1 MADRRSMQIE
11 SGGVEVRDGITKE
24 PEVAET
30 VRPVVERR
38 IETPAGVIL
47 YDASSIASAGAE
59 IFSPEHWKKSDSLSI
74 VTGGRGMTYFVD
86 APFGQAV
93 LRHYH
98 RGGMVAKFNRDQYLW
113 LGENRNRAF
122 HEFRLLAELHSRGL
136 PVPRPL
142 AVRYKRTGLL
152 YRCDLMT
159 ARLPAADSM
168 AERLTGAPLDSDTWV
183 AIGQEIRRL
192 HDNGVY
198 HADLNA
204 HNILLSDEG
213 DVYFVDFDR
222 GSLREP
228 APGWQRQNMRRLYRS
243 LRKIDRAR
251 PDFNF
256 SEVTWSD
263 LDDAY
268 SSGAS

>member
-1 MADRRSMQIE
+1 MRRPTKDSAESQSRITRRGLILGGAMAGFSGLLALRMLFMQ
-11 SGGVEVRDGITKE
+11 VEH
-24 PEVAET
+24 A
-30 VRPVVERR
+30 
-38 IETPAGVIL
+38 
-47 YDASSIASAGAE
+47 
-59 IFSPEHWKKSDSLSI
+59 
-74 VTGGRGMTYFVD
+74 
-86 APFGQAV
+86 
-93 LRHYH
+93 
-98 RGGMVAKFNRDQYLW
+98 DQ
-113 LGENRNRAF
+113 
-122 HEFRLLAELHSRGL
+122 FRLLADVHARGL

-142 AVRYKRTGLL
+142 AVRYRRTGLW

-159 ARLPAADSM
+159 ARLPAAESM

-183 AIGQEIRRL
+183 AIGHAIRRL
-192 HDNGVY
+192 HDHGVY

-204 HNILLSDEG
+204 HNVLLSDAG

-268 SSGAS
+268 STGSA